1 MDARKTLLL
10 LAFASALPAIGGT
23 VAVPAPPAPAFADL
37 ETMTN
42 ATIRASMLQS
52 ARVFLTIGSA

>member
-23 VAVPAPPAPAFADL
+23 VAVPDAPAPAYSDL
-37 ETMTN
+37 ECVTN
-42 ATIRASMLQS
+42 APIRASMLQR
-52 ARVFLTIGSA
+52 ARVFL